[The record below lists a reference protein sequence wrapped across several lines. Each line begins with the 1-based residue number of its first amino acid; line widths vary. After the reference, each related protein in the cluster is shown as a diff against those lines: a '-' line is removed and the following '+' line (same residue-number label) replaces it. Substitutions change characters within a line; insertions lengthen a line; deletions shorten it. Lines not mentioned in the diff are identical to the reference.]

1 MVQVDDDDGD
11 ARGWCVVVGNYCHD
25 VLFRDGAAVGETLGG
40 AAAFVSNV
48 LDALLSPSP
57 ARYVA
62 KVGPDFAHS
71 VPRSRLLS
79 SPSPTTLFHA
89 HFHSRHHDRR
99 LLRRVRACDPIFP
112 SDLPDARFS
121 LGLAVG
127 VAGEI
132 LPETLECIVGACD
145 VTFVDVQGLI
155 RSFDPADGAV
165 GLVPLRATPF
175 FRLLPRIALLKASSE
190 EAPFVGVEEARRR
203 CCVVV
208 TEGEN
213 GCRIYTREGEL
224 RVPPFPA
231 VQVDPTGAGDSFL
244 GGLAAGLMWGLP
256 VPDAALLGNFCGAL
270 TVGQIGIPKFD
281 PALLQ
286 NVKQLLEGR
295 KSQQVGSSVI
305 ASSLDFKKSDMHD
318 ELQLSLAEAAKKAC
332 GGHSTDL
339 DDNKDNHSL

>member
-11 ARGWCVVVGNYCHD
+11 GRGCCVVVGNYCHD

-57 ARYVA
+57 PAT
-62 KVGPDFAHS
+62 S
-71 VPRSRLLS
+71 PRSAQTSPTPSPAPAS
-79 SPSPTTLFHA
+79 SPPLPTTLFHA

-132 LPETLECIVGACD
+132 LRRLSSASSAPATSPSSTSRASSAPS
-145 VTFVDVQGLI
+145 TPPTAPSASS
-155 RSFDPADGAV
+155 RSAP
-165 GLVPLRATPF
+165 PLLPPP
-175 FRLLPRIALLKASSE
+175 PRIALLKASSE

-224 RVPPFPA
+224 RVPPFRA

-270 TVGQIGIPKFD
+270 TVGQIGIPKLD